1 MLNKISINAIP
12 PNWFWFVCFS
22 ISIMGMFYL
31 GFNPKD
37 ITKWWST
44 LFIYNLVM
52 GALALMFIYRN
63 IRNLAKQ
70 ASYGTLGSKLTWS
83 FVKIIPLLSIVPLL
97 SFYAFSFKSLQ
108 NSIQNIEN
116 FAIEIQEKALSDRTK
131 LAKNVELLRLEKYR
145 DRTNSILNII
155 LQNNNYKPNTND
167 YKNRMQAIAN
177 ELVLRELAC
186 QIVITNNEDKMLTY
200 TAKNTACPPI
210 LEKPLYQEKNLQ
222 IYEKANVEFK
232 NHIIEVNM
240 SSLYLGEK
248 NNAPFN
254 VLVRYIVDDSNS
266 HFLQQLNQLKNTQL
280 SIQINL
286 APLRRAFL
294 IDMSSTMLLIVLS
307 ILVIVSKMISTLM
320 LPLNKLSKATK
331 EVSKGNY
338 DVFIRHTRDDDARIL
353 IDLFNHMAKD
363 IKTSQ
368 HRLAT
373 QKIYLE
379 TILKYSYGVIAL
391 DEHYLIKMLNPEVSK
406 ILRISNI
413 QKFTGKPYLDMMRK
427 HCELKPLFE
436 MISAHFD
443 LGKNEW
449 NATIEV
455 PIYLHS
461 ILLSCQG
468 ARLEDEGEILG
479 YVIILKD
486 ITELRHAQNK
496 AAWAGV
502 AMKMAHEVKNPLT
515 PILLSAKRLRNKF
528 LSKLQAKDAAIID
541 KTTRTIVQQVQSID
555 AMISAFTEYTKA
567 PVMEKQLQS
576 LNNLISQ
583 VVTLYEEQ
591 NNIEIKLNLD
601 TNLPNLLLDTNSMQ
615 RVFINLIKNSI
626 EAVHYKNNIKIHI
639 GSHTT
644 PSKRM
649 VKLTV
654 IDNGG
659 GFPDAVKDKIFE
671 PYVTTKSKEGG
682 GLGMA
687 IVKSIL
693 AEHDAKISI
702 SNLTENNKIVGA
714 CIEII
719 FKTPT

>member
-1 MLNKISINAIP
+1 MFNKISINTTP
-12 PNWFWFVCFS
+12 SNWFWFACFS
-22 ISIMGMFYL
+22 ISITGMFYL
-31 GFNPKD
+31 GLNPKD

-44 LFIYNLVM
+44 LFIYNLAM
-52 GALALMFIYRN
+52 SSLALIFIYSN

-83 FVKIIPLLSIVPLL
+83 FIKMVPLLSIVPLL

-108 NSIQNIEN
+108 NSIQNIES
-116 FAIEIQEKALSDRTK
+116 FAISIQEKALNDTTK

-155 LQNNNYKPNTND
+155 LQNNRYKPNTND
-167 YKNRMQAIAN
+167 YKNRMQAVADEI
-177 ELVLRELAC
+177 VLRKLAC
-186 QIVITNNEDKMLTY
+186 QIVITDNKNKTLAY
-200 TAKNTACPPI
+200 TTKNAACPPS

-222 IYEKANVEFK
+222 IYEKENIEFK
-232 NHIIEVNM
+232 NHVIGVNM
-240 SSLYLGEK
+240 SSHYIGEK
-248 NNAPFN
+248 DSTPFS
-254 VLVRYIVDDSNS
+254 VLVHYIVDDNNNQ
-266 HFLQQLNQLKNTQL
+266 FLQQLSELKNTQL

-294 IDMSSTMLLIVLS
+294 IDMGSTMLLIVLS
-307 ILVIVSKMISTLM
+307 ILVIISKMIRTLM

-353 IDLFNHMAKD
+353 IDLFNDMAKD
-363 IKTSQ
+363 IKISQ

-373 QKIYLE
+373 QKVYLE

-391 DEHYLIKMLNPEVSK
+391 DENYLIKMLNPEVSK
-406 ILRISNI
+406 ILHMSNI
-413 QKFTGKPYLDMMRK
+413 QKFTGRPYLDIVLSYS
-427 HCELKPLFE
+427 ELKPLFE
-436 MISAHFD
+436 MINTHFD

-449 NATIEV
+449 NVTIEL
-455 PIYLHS
+455 PIHLGS

-468 ARLEDEGEILG
+468 ARLEDEGKILG

-528 LSKLQAKDAAIID
+528 LSKPQVKDANIID
-541 KTTRTIVQQVQSID
+541 KTTRTIMQQVQSID
-555 AMISAFTEYTKA
+555 TMISAFAEYTKT
-567 PVMEKQLQS
+567 PMMEKRLQP

-583 VVTLYEEQ
+583 VVALYEEQ
-591 NNIEIKLNLD
+591 NNINIKLNL
-601 TNLPNLLLDTNSMQ
+601 TANLPDLLLDTNSMQ
-615 RVFINLIKNSI
+615 RVLINLIKNSI

-639 GSHTT
+639 SSHTT
-644 PSKRM
+644 PSKHV
-649 VKLTV
+649 VKLIIV
-654 IDNGG
+654 DNGS
-659 GFPDAVKDKIFE
+659 GFPDVIKDKIFE
-671 PYVTTKSKEGG
+671 PYITTKSKGG

-687 IVKSIL
+687 IVKSVL
-693 AEHDAKISI
+693 AEHNAKINI
-702 SNLTENNKIVGA
+702 SNLIKKDKITGA
-714 CIEII
+714 RVEIA
-719 FKTPT
+719 FKVLT